1 VQPDRAAA
9 LRAGRSV
16 IVISIIHLQI
26 TTSDPSGGKAVNVF
40 LARSNRAKQAG
51 GTPGLVR
58 FQRALE
64 ALPAGGEAHVWV
76 RLPLQLG
83 DLVMTLPSLFTIRR
97 VWAELAASRGIALK
111 LTLTGKR
118 AVTLF
123 QEAVPG
129 EFAACHADEEFPASS
144 SPLALRRHW
153 SANRP
158 LAIINYTK
166 SDRLK
171 YAAWLDRVPVRA
183 GIGDGGGN
191 WCYHFSHPYVR
202 YGEPGHRL
210 FRLLPMTRWL
220 AGPGVEARM
229 EALGP
234 ERFGGGSAMLELRR
248 QGWDGGPYVVF
259 GVNPLMATSERRW
272 FPEPEPWRRLA
283 ALARAQGIT
292 PVLAGGPEHQ
302 PELDPLALETGS
314 LSMAGRTTLPQL
326 MALLA
331 NAMGTI
337 SVDTGIAHLAA
348 ATGKPT
354 VVVFSH
360 GDERLDLPCGRRV
373 LALRGDPAGAPA
385 YPHSP
390 DSMAR
395 ATVPWAV
402 ATATIPAGRAWA
414 LLNLLDREDA
424 PAPI

>member
-1 VQPDRAAA
+1 
-9 LRAGRSV
+9 
-16 IVISIIHLQI
+16 LQI

-51 GTPGLVR
+51 GTSGLAR
-58 FQRALE
+58 FQQALE
-64 ALPAGGEAHVWV
+64 TLPAGGEAHVWA

-97 VWAELAASRGIALK
+97 VWTELAASRGIALK

-118 AVTLF
+118 AASLF
-123 QEAVPG
+123 QESIPG
-129 EFAACHADEEFPASS
+129 EFAACHVDDEFPASS

-191 WCYHFSHPYVR
+191 WCYHYSHPYVR

-210 FRLLPMTRWL
+210 FRLMPMTRWL

-229 EALGP
+229 ERLGP
-234 ERFGGGSAMLELRR
+234 DRFGGASVLQALRA
-248 QGWDGGPYVVF
+248 QGWDGGPYAVF
-259 GVNPLMATSERRW
+259 GVNPLLASSQRRW
-272 FPEPEPWRRLA
+272 FPEREPWRRLA

-302 PELDPLALETGS
+302 AELDPLALETGS

-331 NAMGTI
+331 NALGTI

-354 VVVFSH
+354 VVVFSD
-360 GDERLDLPCGRRV
+360 GEEFLDLPCGPRV
-373 LALRGDPAGAPA
+373 LTLRGDPAGAPA
-385 YPHSP
+385 YPITP
-390 DSMAR
+390 ESMAR
-395 ATVPWAV
+395 AARPWAL
-402 ATATIPAGRAWA
+402 ATATIPADRAWA
-414 LLNLLDREDA
+414 LLNLLDREVA
-424 PAPI
+424 PAPD